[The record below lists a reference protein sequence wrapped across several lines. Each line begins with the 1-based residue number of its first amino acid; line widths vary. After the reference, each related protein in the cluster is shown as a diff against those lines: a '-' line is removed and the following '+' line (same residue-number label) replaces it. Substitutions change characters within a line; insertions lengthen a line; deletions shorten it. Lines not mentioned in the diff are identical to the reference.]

1 MKRWILILAGTGLSL
16 IGITFLLP
24 IAYKSVTILIE
35 DDPPIK
41 KTTFGFTTSQI
52 LAEMRIPLYKGDE
65 VDPNLGYWL
74 HLGETIRIRR
84 ATWVYVA
91 ENEREMVFLSTE
103 RLPANLLA
111 QAGIKLYPGDQLFVD
126 GELAL
131 PDRMLP
137 WRGTYSLQIIR
148 AEPFTIEIDGKR
160 QTFYTSEQTVG
171 KALERAGFEVKASDR
186 VSLPLDAPIER
197 GTTVIIERARP
208 IAITSMG
215 KTIRTLS
222 SAKTVGEALTD
233 AGVALQGLDYSHP
246 TPGTLLAKLSS
257 RSNREIKVEVFRVQD
272 YQLLEKE
279 FIPFETEI
287 QLVDDLEIDKTKIIQ
302 PGAFGMKVRRIRV
315 RSIDGQ
321 EISREVEDEYTAIE
335 PQNEIKGYGKKLIPH
350 TLETPDGTI
359 TYWRALNM
367 YAVSYKP
374 SSSGNF
380 TSIGLPLRRGIVA
393 VDTDYIAYGTRMY
406 IPGYGFAIAG
416 DTGGGVVGRLIDLGY
431 SDEDYVSWHQ
441 WVTVYFLWPPP
452 EVIAW
457 IYP

>member
-1 MKRWILILAGTGLSL
+1 MKRIILVFIGIGIALAGLILL
-16 IGITFLLP
+16 FQ
-24 IAYKSVTILIE
+24 IARKPVSIFIE
-35 DDPPIK
+35 GEPPIE
-41 KTTFGFTTSQI
+41 KTIIAITIGQALTE
-52 LAEMRIPLYKGDE
+52 LDIPLYAGDE
-65 VDPNLGYWL
+65 VYPPHNHWL
-74 HLGETIRIRR
+74 LPGESIQIRR
-84 ATWVYVA
+84 AAWIIAVYGESEV
-91 ENEREMVFLSTE
+91 VFRSTE

-111 QAGIKLYPGDQLFVD
+111 QAGIKLFPGDQLFID

-137 WRGTYSLQIIR
+137 WRSTYSLQVIR
-148 AEPFTIEIDGKR
+148 AESFTIEIDGKR
-160 QTFYTSEQTVG
+160 QTFYTPEQTVG
-171 KALERAGFEVKASDR
+171 QALERAGFEVKVSDR
-186 VSLPLDAPIER
+186 ISLPLDAPTER
-197 GTTVIIERARP
+197 GTTVVIEHARP
-208 IAITSMG
+208 IAITNMG

-222 SAKTVGEALTD
+222 SAETVGEALTD

-246 TPGTLLAKLSS
+246 TPDTPLAKLSS
-257 RSNREIKVEVFRVQD
+257 RSDREIKVEVFRVQE
-272 YQLLEKE
+272 YQVLEKE
-279 FIPFETEI
+279 FIPFETET

-302 PGAFGMKVRRIRV
+302 PGGFGMKVRRIRV

-335 PQNEIKGYGKKLIPH
+335 PRNEIKGYGKKLIPH

-380 TSIGLPLRRGIVA
+380 TSIGLPLRKGIVA

>member
-1 MKRWILILAGTGLSL
+1 MIKRILMVFIAVGMVFAGARFLQLASHKTISL
-16 IGITFLLP
+16 TEGPTRSWVDT
-24 IAYKSVTILIE
+24 SVLTVGGVLVE
-35 DDPPIK
+35 
-41 KTTFGFTTSQI
+41 Q
-52 LAEMRIPLYKGDE
+52 RIPVY
-65 VDPNLGYWL
+65 VDDVVNPPLNYWL
-74 HLGETIRIRR
+74 RSGDIISIKRAAWYYIEAEGESSWIR
-84 ATWVYVA
+84 
-91 ENEREMVFLSTE
+91 STE

-137 WRGTYSLQIIR
+137 WRGTHSLQVIR
-148 AEPFTIEIDGKR
+148 AEPFTIEIDGKQ
-160 QTFYTSEQTVG
+160 QTFYTPEQTVG
-171 KALERAGFEVKASDR
+171 KALEQAGFEVKASDR
-186 VSLPLDAPIER
+186 VSLPLDAPTER
-197 GTTVIIERARP
+197 GRTVVIERARP

-222 SAKTVGEALTD
+222 SAETVGEALTD

-246 TPGTLLAKLSS
+246 TPDTPLAKISS
-257 RSNREIKVEVFRVQD
+257 RSDREIKVEVFRVQD

-279 FIPFETEI
+279 FIPFETET
-287 QLVDDLEIDKTKIIQ
+287 QFVDDLEIDKTKIIQ

-380 TSIGLPLRRGIVA
+380 TSIGLPLRKGIVA

-441 WVTVYFLWPPP
+441 WVMVYFLWPPP